1 MTGKKAYISGARPDA
16 LRGGGAAAAMRELLP
31 WAPLLTDEDVQ
42 RAQGYYGSGTAM
54 RKVASKLL
62 TGEPIQVY
70 TLGGSVTRG
79 LGASAPSRNYAN
91 RFFQLINASFPH
103 RWVGGCVGRWVGGQV
118 HGKCRAA
125 GCRMQMAGGMWQLHC
140 QTHPPSINARRR

>member
-103 RWVGGCVGRWVGGQV
+103 RWVGGCVGRWVGGWAGGWACMGSAALQ
-118 HGKCRAA
+118 GA
-125 GCRMQMAGGMWQLHC
+125 GCRWRVACGSC
-140 QTHPPSINARRR
+140 TASRIHPP

>member
-1 MTGKKAYISGARPDA
+1 LPWLTGKKAYISGAHPDA
-16 LRGGGAAAAMRELLP
+16 LRGGGGAGAAAAMRELLP
-31 WAPLLTDEDVQ
+31 WQPLLTDEDVQ

-103 RWVGGCVGRWVGGQV
+103 RWVGGSRVGEGGGWVPGE
-118 HGKCRAA
+118 CRAV
-125 GCRMQMAGGMWQLHC
+125 GWRMQIDRGM
-140 QTHPPSINARRR
+140 